1 MKKLLL
7 CVLLFVC
14 TAGAKETHI
23 IGNIDDVYDGDMK
36 VMQFVDGNDVVRVV
50 SIPGNISDTRD
61 NLGIVCEAP
70 ANYDLVSGSMRAV
83 YPIFKNIDW
92 DKGLQKIETP
102 YGEFVCRRF
111 YVPELKETK

>member
-23 IGNIDDVYDGDMK
+23 IGNIDEAYDGDMK

-50 SIPGNISDTRD
+50 SIPGNISDTRGA
-61 NLGIVCEAP
+61 LGFVCEAQ

-83 YPIFKNIDW
+83 YPILSNIDW

-111 YVPELKETK
+111 YVPKIKETK